1 VTDFVRAAMLDQ
13 VPPGT
18 AMTVC
23 VNGTEVALFNVGG
36 TVYALQDACAHAG
49 SSLGAGELDGTVVRC
64 RGHGWKYE
72 LRTGFVCGIDGFGV
86 PTYPVKVVGGQILI
100 AGV

>member
-1 VTDFVRAAMLDQ
+1 MADFVPAAPLEQ

-18 AMTVC
+18 ATTVC

-36 TVYALQDACAHAG
+36 TVYALQDGCAHAG
-49 SSLGAGELDGTVVRC
+49 SSLGAGELGGSVVRC
-64 RGHGWKYE
+64 RGHGWTYD

-86 PTYPVKVVGGQILI
+86 PTYPVKVVDGQILI
-100 AGV
+100 AGI

>member
-1 VTDFVRAAMLDQ
+1 MTDFVRAALLDQ

-18 AMTVC
+18 ATTVC

-36 TVYALQDACAHAG
+36 KVYALQDACAHAG
-49 SSLGAGELDGTVVRC
+49 SSLGAGELGGTVVRC
-64 RGHGWKYE
+64 RGHGWTYDVT
-72 LRTGFVCGIDGFGV
+72 TGFVCGINGFGV
-86 PTYPVKVVGGQILI
+86 PTYAVKVVDGQILI

>member
-1 VTDFVRAAMLDQ
+1 MTEFVAVATLDQ

-18 AMTVC
+18 ATTVC
-23 VNGTEVALFNVGG
+23 VRGIDVALFNVGG

-49 SSLGAGELDGTVVRC
+49 SSLGAGELGGTVVRC
-64 RGHGWKYE
+64 RGHGWKYDV
-72 LRTGFVCGIDGFGV
+72 RTGFVCGIDGFGV
-86 PTYPVKVVGGQILI
+86 PTYPVRIVGGQILI